1 MGFSIVHELAERGI
15 QVLAFTRNREKLE
28 RLFVNQKNIQ
38 IVTGDALMDS
48 GLFNILR
55 SSSLYFSKRKMVPS
69 NRVCLEPI
77 LTIHSPL
84 LKAADVQF
92 FWI

>member
-1 MGFSIVHELAERGI
+1 MTTVVSFLSKFRDSSYKKSGLQLNCITLGGMGFSIVHELAERGI

-48 GLFNILR
+48 GVFNTL
-55 SSSLYFSKRKMVPS
+55 SVYLYMSRK
-69 NRVCLEPI
+69 
-77 LTIHSPL
+77 
-84 LKAADVQF
+84 K
-92 FWI
+92 